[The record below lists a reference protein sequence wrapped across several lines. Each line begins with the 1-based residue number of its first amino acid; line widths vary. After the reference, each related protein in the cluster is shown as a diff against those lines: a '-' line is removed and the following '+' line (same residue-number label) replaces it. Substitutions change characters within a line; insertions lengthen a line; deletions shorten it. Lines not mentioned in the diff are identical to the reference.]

1 MGRLQAA
8 GHAVTVAGA
17 DQRQKAQFL
26 SISHNKIT
34 MQKSDRLI
42 GVSMPE
48 PGVSKIVA
56 VDLEK
61 IPE

>member
-1 MGRLQAA
+1 
-8 GHAVTVAGA
+8 
-17 DQRQKAQFL
+17 
-26 SISHNKIT
+26 

-56 VDLEK
+56 VDLK
-61 IPE
+61 KWSV

>member
-1 MGRLQAA
+1 
-8 GHAVTVAGA
+8 
-17 DQRQKAQFL
+17 
-26 SISHNKIT
+26 

-56 VDLEK
+56 VDLKK
-61 IPE
+61 IPEM